1 MPCKQKCTL
10 SCFQKHWVWPPLV
23 FQVFLMRLWWK
34 RKSYCSIPS
43 LSFPPPVELTLSGV
57 YYTTVFSGINAK
69 LSLEKF
75 VAFMFYVFSHL
86 SNINILLQI
95 YFKSSFI
102 SHFISLEIQFY
113 NVTDYIAILACH
125 FRWEAIKITST
136 FRVLVSFT
144 TCYVKPLKFLNF
156 HNDYSSM
163 TTLMSHVMF
172 WIP

>member
-1 MPCKQKCTL
+1 MFSEALNKTTPGISSQEYSKWGYDRRENPTVPFHHFFL
-10 SCFQKHWVWPPLV
+10 PPGRDYTFRSLLKNCV
-23 FQVFLMRLWWK
+23 FW
-34 RKSYCSIPS
+34 Y
-43 LSFPPPVELTLSGV
+43 
-57 YYTTVFSGINAK
+57 K

-95 YFKSSFI
+95 YFKLSFI

-113 NVTDYIAILACH
+113 NMTDYIAVLACH

-156 HNDYSSM
+156 HNHYCTM

>member
-1 MPCKQKCTL
+1 MFSETL
-10 SCFQKHWVWPPLV
+10 SKTTLGISSQKYSKWGYDG
-23 FQVFLMRLWWK
+23 
-34 RKSYCSIPS
+34 RKNPTVPVH
-43 LSFPPPVELTLSGV
+43 LSAYSPPPPVELTLSV
-57 YYTTVFSGINAK
+57 YYRTVFSGTSAK

-102 SHFISLEIQFY
+102 NHFISLEIQFY
-113 NVTDYIAILACH
+113 NVTDYIVILACH